1 MRKLLLLLFFPMF
14 MLGQNQP
21 KVGLVLSGGGAKG
34 FAHIGILKEIEKS
47 GLHLDYIGGT
57 SMGSIVGGL
66 YASGYSASQI
76 EKIVLDTDFITLLQ
90 DKISRREKSLF
101 NKEHGEKYAI
111 TLPIKGGSIGLP
123 LGLSKGQNVLNYLTE
138 LLAPVDEINDFSKLP
153 IPFYCIA
160 TNIES
165 GEEEVLEK
173 GSLPLALRASAAFP
187 SLLNPVEIDGKL
199 LVDGGVVNN
208 FPVDVMRKK
217 GLDLVIGVSVQGQL
231 LKREELSSIASLL
244 MQIVNFQMYKKS
256 DEQTRLL
263 NVYIRPDILEYS
275 VISFDQKGEIIE
287 KGIEKAK
294 SYKVVFDS
302 IAKLQAYKKKR
313 PLLKLTKEKFLIDK
327 VVIEGNKNYTNNHI
341 LGKMQ
346 LREGD
351 SVSYKDISKKINTLT
366 ASKNFKRIDYHF
378 EKSFKGKKLVLT
390 VKEEKIQSYLRFG
403 VHYDLLYKSAVL
415 LNYNYKKLF
424 LQNDELSLDIGI
436 GDKIRYDFEYF
447 VDNGLI
453 PSYGFKSRYNNFT
466 SDFLFNNNLIN
477 IRYRDFSN
485 KIYLQTTMD
494 KKFAIGVGVE
504 HKNIKVSSE
513 NVLTNG
519 QETIFDY
526 SNYVNGYA
534 FLKLDTYNKAM
545 FPTEG
550 FYADIGFKWFVWSD
564 RNSRLSRFAQGS
576 DPFRQFSQIK
586 GTLGFATTFY
596 DKLTFQYI
604 SEAGLT
610 LGKKSSQMFDF
621 RLGGYNQNYINNFTP
636 FYGYDT
642 GMLNDQSFLR
652 SEFNLRY
659 QIFNNY
665 KHYAVLI
672 ANYARVEENVFKGA
686 SLFDNTKSGYAVG
699 YSVETLIGPIEL
711 KYSWSPDHREKY
723 WLFNL
728 GFWF

>member
-1 MRKLLLLLFFPMF
+1 MRKLLLLLFFPML

-34 FAHIGILKEIEKS
+34 FAHIGILKELEKS
-47 GLHLDYIGGT
+47 GVHLDYIGGT

-138 LLAPVDEINDFSKLP
+138 LLAPVDQINDFSKLP

-160 TNIES
+160 TNIET

-208 FPVDVMRKK
+208 FPVDVMRRK

-263 NVYIRPDILEYS
+263 NIYIRPDILEYS

-302 IAKLQAYKKKR
+302 IAKLQTYKKKR
-313 PLLKLTKEKFLIDK
+313 PVLKFTNEKFLIDK

-378 EKSFKGKKLVLT
+378 EKSVKGKKLVLT

-424 LQNDELSLDIGI
+424 LQNDELSLDVGI

-494 KKFAIGVGVE
+494 KKFAIGVGIE

-526 SNYVNGYA
+526 SNYINGYS

-550 FYADIGFKWFVWSD
+550 FYADIEFKWFVWSD

-576 DPFRQFSQIK
+576 DPFRQFSLIK

-596 DKLTFQYI
+596 DKFTFQYI

-652 SEFNLRY
+652 SEFNFRY

-665 KHYAVLI
+665 KHYAVFI

-699 YSVETLIGPIEL
+699 YSAETLIGPIEL
-711 KYSWSPDHREKY
+711 KYTWSPDHKERY